1 MLQIGAIEIA
11 IVSDGI
17 VHVDAGGPFG
27 LIPRSMYRSI
37 LEPDANNLVPMVL
50 HCLLIRAGGKTIVID
65 TGYGTKLTPKIQQI
79 IGLTRPDGGLLDAL
93 ARHGVQPDTVD
104 MVIDTHLHADHCGG
118 NTRLLP
124 DESGVQANFPKAE
137 YVTHRRGYEDPRHP
151 NEHPRAPHLFPKY
164 QPPPESGPIR
174 LLKGG
179 NEDSSRL

>member
-11 IVSDGI
+11 VVSDGI

-37 LEPDANNLVPMVL
+37 LEPDANNLVPVVL

-79 IGLTRPDGGLLDAL
+79 IGLTRPEGGLLDAL
-93 ARHGVQPDTVD
+93 ARLGVQPDAVD

-124 DESGVQANFPKAE
+124 DESGVQATFPNAE
-137 YVTHRRGYEDPRHP
+137 YVTQRRG
-151 NEHPRAPHLFPKY
+151 NEETRQPTETTRPPHLFPKY
-164 QPPPESGPIR
+164 QPPLESGQMGP
-174 LLKGG
+174 LEVGTA
-179 NEDSSRL
+179 ETSRS

>member
-79 IGLTRPDGGLLDAL
+79 IGLTPPQAAPLDAL
-93 ARHGVQPDTVD
+93 TK
-104 MVIDTHLHADHCGG
+104 L
-118 NTRLLP
+118 
-124 DESGVQANFPKAE
+124 
-137 YVTHRRGYEDPRHP
+137 
-151 NEHPRAPHLFPKY
+151 RAPP
-164 QPPPESGPIR
+164 
-174 LLKGG
+174 
-179 NEDSSRL
+179 